1 MATDD
6 GELLDGLRRLSQA
19 LGPFAD
25 GIFADSVSA
34 AEQHGFSDQLIKLAA
49 RIRGRARQQSLVI
62 LRLGAGDL
70 P

>member
-34 AEQHGFSDQLIKLAA
+34 AEQHGFSDQLIKIAT
-49 RIRGRARQQSLVI
+49 RIRERARQKSSDNPGLV
-62 LRLGAGDL
+62 AGDL